1 MSSAI
6 KVVLKLISESFD
18 QSINLERVQGHG
30 TAIQYRENRTHRKE
44 REASVCSL
52 DLTSE
57 KNFLILKILSE

>member
-6 KVVLKLISESFD
+6 KVVLKLISESFY
-18 QSINLERVQGHG
+18 QSINLERVHGHG

-44 REASVCSL
+44 REASVCSS

-57 KNFLILKILSE
+57 KNYLTLKILSE